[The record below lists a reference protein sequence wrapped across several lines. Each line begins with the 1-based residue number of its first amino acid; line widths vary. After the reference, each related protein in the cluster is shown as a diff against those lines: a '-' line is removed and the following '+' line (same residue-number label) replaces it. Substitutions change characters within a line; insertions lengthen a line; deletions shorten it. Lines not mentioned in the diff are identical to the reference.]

1 MIRDGFETAMVLAA
15 GRGERMRP
23 LTSVLPKPA
32 LPLPD
37 GPVVASGL
45 RLAAASGVRRAVV
58 NTCHLAKRMAEALSS
73 VMIDGLET
81 VLSHE
86 SELMGTGG
94 GLALA
99 RDRGL
104 LGDSGSVLVVNGD
117 CVVGLDLQRLAARH
131 MAGNDL
137 VTLALLPH
145 LDPQRWSR
153 VVLDTDG
160 LVAAIHPP
168 GPPDQIGVPLLYP
181 GIMVV
186 AREALDALP
195 AIPAEIPEILWK
207 RARSEGRLGG
217 VVVTGYWREVGT
229 PADYL
234 EVMLGR
240 LAGTSVIDPTAT
252 VGAGTTIE
260 NSYIGR
266 EAVVSDRA
274 GVADTIIAEGATVG
288 KGATVERS
296 ILIGAVE
303 ISPDEHVTDQILAIE
318 IPEG

>member
-1 MIRDGFETAMVLAA
+1 
-15 GRGERMRP
+15 
-23 LTSVLPKPA
+23 
-32 LPLPD
+32 
-37 GPVVASGL
+37 
-45 RLAAASGVRRAVV
+45 
-58 NTCHLAKRMAEALSS
+58 MAEAVSE

-86 SELMGTGG
+86 SELMGTAG

-99 RDRGL
+99 RARGL

-117 CVVGLDLQRLAARH
+117 CALGLDLQRLAARH
-131 MAGNDL
+131 MAGTDL

-153 VVLDTDG
+153 VVLDADG

-168 GPPDQIGVPLLYP
+168 GPPDQIEVPLLYP
-181 GIMVV
+181 GVMVI
-186 AREALDALP
+186 RRQALDALP
-195 AIPAEIPEILWK
+195 LTPAEIPEILWN

-217 VVVTGYWREVGT
+217 VVVTGHWREVGT

-252 VGAGTTIE
+252 VGGGTKIE
-260 NSYIGR
+260 NSYVGR

-274 GVADTIIAEGATVG
+274 AVADTIIAEGASVG
-288 KGATVERS
+288 AGATVERS

-303 ISPDEHVTDQILAIE
+303 ISPDEHVTDRILAIE
-318 IPEG
+318 VDER